1 MIAMADNQIDP
12 TKSVALQCSFCGGV
26 HEGVPALEKSLA
38 ELDPD
43 AAVFFDRDVV
53 EPGLVA
59 NLCGPRFRLTNR
71 TLLAH
76 FGSPASE
83 RYVVFNFA
91 PNAKRWVAMID
102 TKPPKRRVLVAGTDF
117 PSSQTHVGALP
128 LGTRICSR
136 CEQIDPKH
144 TAECDAREAK
154 VTIR

>member
-76 FGSPASE
+76 FGSPAGAC
-83 RYVVFNFA
+83 YVVFRFDA
-91 PNAKRWVAMID
+91 MYKKWTVMID
-102 TKPPKRRVLVAGTDF
+102 TGAKNRRRVLVAGTDF
-117 PSSQTHVGALP
+117 PSSMTHFGALP
-128 LGTRICSR
+128 IGTRICSR

-144 TAECDAREAK
+144 TAACDAREAEN
-154 VTIR
+154 R